1 MWIVRLALRRPYTFA
16 VLALLLLIL
25 GPVAIVE
32 TPTDIFPNIN
42 IPVVAMIW
50 NYTGLSPEQM
60 ANRIVLLSERTLTT
74 TVNDIEHIESQSL
87 NGIAVIK
94 IFFQPNVNIADANAQ
109 VTAIA
114 QTQLRQ
120 LPQGTTPPLILQ
132 YSASSVPIIQL
143 GLSGQGLSEQQLNDF
158 GLNFIRTQLVTI
170 PGAGIPYPYGGKQRQ
185 VQVDLNLQALQ
196 SKGLAPADIVSTISS
211 QNLIL
216 PSGSI
221 KVQGFEY
228 QVETNSAPST
238 IEGLNNLPVRSVN
251 GSMVYLHDV
260 AHVRDGFPPQTN
272 IVRVDGQ
279 RASLLSVIKTGD
291 ASTLDIIAGV
301 RSKLPAIQTQLPPQL
316 KITPLADQSIF
327 VRASINGVVR
337 EGIIA
342 ACLTALMILLF
353 LGSLQS
359 TIIIAVSIPLSIIS
373 SLLVLAA
380 LGETINIMTLGGL
393 ALAVGILVDDATVA
407 IENINRNL
415 ENGKALE
422 QAILD
427 GSAEIAVPA
436 LVSTISIC
444 IVFVPMFFLSG
455 VAKYLFVPL
464 AEAVVF
470 AMLASYLL
478 SRTVVPTM
486 ALYLLKEHDEEQ
498 VEAKR
503 TSRNPFTRFQLGFE
517 RGFERFRGGYQSI
530 LELCIA
536 RPALFMLLFF
546 GFTLTSAVLLFPF
559 LGQDFF
565 PSVDAGRFTLHV
577 RARTGTRIEETARL
591 CDQIDRT
598 IREYIPAKELTTVI
612 DNIGLPYS
620 GINLTYSNS
629 APVGPGDADI
639 QVSLAAKHHPTDVY
653 VQQLRAALAQRFPGT
668 IFYELPSDMITQ
680 ILNFGL
686 PAPIDIQIS
695 GPNLQGNRD
704 YATKLLDQIRYVP
717 GTADLRIQQPF
728 NNPRLFVAVDRTKS
742 AQAGLKQ
749 NDVAQSLL
757 SATSGSFQTSPTF
770 FLDPTNNVSYN
781 IAVQSPQY
789 NLDTLNDLA
798 NIPITA
804 SGAALSSNSSSGS
817 SAGAYSAA
825 GGVNLPSAPSS
836 LAAIMPQSSITGVRA
851 PQILGNLATFT
862 QGQEMATVS
871 HYNIASAI
879 DIYGN
884 VVNSDLSSVNKRI
897 EAIVTKTKNQMPHGS
912 RLTIRGQ
919 VQTMLTSFQGLYYG
933 LAFSIVLVYLLIVVN
948 FQSWLDPFIIISGLP
963 AALSGIVWFLFL
975 TGTRV
980 SVPALTGAIMCM
992 GVATSNSILV
1002 VSFAR
1007 DHLEQH
1013 PGEATESAIA
1023 AGFTRFRPVLM
1034 TALAMIIGMVP
1045 MALGLGDGGEEN
1057 APLGRAVIGGLLF
1070 ATVSTLFFIPTFFSV
1085 VHTRLERK
1093 RVERE
1098 KKKRD
1103 NEAAKHQRE
1112 AEGRSPGQRSGT
1124 VPGQENAT
1132 A

>member
-25 GPVAIVE
+25 GPVAILA

-50 NYTGLSPEQM
+50 QYTGLSPEQM
-60 ANRIVLLSERTLTT
+60 ADRIVLLSERTLTT
-74 TVNDIEHIESQSL
+74 TVNNIEHVESQSL
-87 NGIAVIK
+87 NGIGVIK

-143 GLSGQGLSEQQLNDF
+143 GLSGQGLSEQQLNDL
-158 GLNFIRTQLVTI
+158 GLNFIRTQLVTV

-185 VQVDLNLQALQ
+185 VQVDLNLQAMQ
-196 SKGLAPADIVSTISS
+196 AKSLAPADVVSTIST

-216 PSGSI
+216 PSGTM
-221 KVQGFEY
+221 KVSGFEY

-238 IEGLNNLPVRSVN
+238 IQGLNDLPIKSVN
-251 GSMVYLHDV
+251 GSMVYIRDV

-279 RASLLSVIKTGD
+279 RASLLSVIKTGE
-291 ASTLDIIAGV
+291 ASTLDIVAGI
-301 RSKLPAIQTQLPPQL
+301 RKQLPVLMTQLPPQL
-316 KITPLADQSIF
+316 RITPLGDQSIF
-327 VRASINGVVR
+327 VRASISGVVR
-337 EGIIA
+337 EALIA
-342 ACLTALMILLF
+342 ACLTAVMILLF
-353 LGSLQS
+353 LGSFRS
-359 TIIIAVSIPLSIIS
+359 TIIIAVSIPLSIIT
-373 SLLVLAA
+373 SLLVLSA

-393 ALAVGILVDDATVA
+393 ALAVGILVDDATVE

-415 ENGKALE
+415 EEGKAIE
-422 QAILD
+422 QGILD
-427 GSAEIAVPA
+427 AASQIAVPA
-436 LVSTISIC
+436 LVATISIC
-444 IVFVPMFFLSG
+444 IVFLPMFFLSG
-455 VAKYLFVPL
+455 VARYLFVPL
-464 AEAVVF
+464 GEAVVF
-470 AMLASYLL
+470 AMLASYFF
-478 SRTVVPTM
+478 SRTIVPTM
-486 ALYLLKEHDEEQ
+486 AMYMLKEHDED
-498 VEAKR
+498 AAAARGK
-503 TSRNPFTRFQLGFE
+503 SRNPLVRFQLGFE
-517 RGFERFRGGYQSI
+517 RGFERFRRGYQTV
-530 LELCIA
+530 LELCVA

-546 GFTLTSAVLLFPF
+546 GFTISSAVFLFQF

-565 PSVDAGRFTLHV
+565 PSTDAGRFTLHL

-591 CDQIDRT
+591 CDLVDRT
-598 IREYIPAKELTTVI
+598 IREVVPADELTTII

-629 APVGPGDADI
+629 APVGPADADI
-639 QVSLAAKHHPTDVY
+639 QVSLTAKHHPSEEY
-653 VQQLRAALAQRFPGT
+653 VAKLRTILAARFPGT

-686 PAPIDIQIS
+686 PAPLDIQIV
-695 GPNLQGNRD
+695 GPNLVGNQAF
-704 YATKLLDQIRYVP
+704 ATRLLSEMRYVP
-717 GTADLRIQQPF
+717 GTADLRIQQPS
-728 NNPRLFVAVDRTKS
+728 NNPRLFVDIDRTKS
-742 AQAGLKQ
+742 AQLGLNQ
-749 NDVAQSLL
+749 NQVAQSLL

-770 FLDPTNNVSYN
+770 FLDPKSDVSYN

-798 NIPITA
+798 NIPITT
-804 SGAALSSNSSSGS
+804 GATSTAGNGGSSSTSLGPNP
-817 SAGAYSAA
+817 
-825 GGVNLPSAPSS
+825 GVNGAAPSS
-836 LAAIMPQSSITGVRA
+836 LAAIMPQSTVTGPPP
-851 PQILGNLATFT
+851 PQILGNLASFT

-871 HYNIASAI
+871 HYNIAPAI

-884 VVNSDLSSVNKRI
+884 VVNSDLLSVDKEI
-897 EAIVTKTKNQMPHGS
+897 EKILARDKNQLPRGS
-912 RLTIRGQ
+912 RIVVRGQ
-919 VQTMLTSFQGLYYG
+919 VQTMNSSFTGLYAG
-933 LAFSIVLVYLLIVVN
+933 LAFSIVLVYMLIVVN

-963 AALSGIVWFLFL
+963 AALCGIVWFLFI
-975 TGTRV
+975 TGTHI

-1007 DHLEQH
+1007 EHLEQH
-1013 PGEATESAIA
+1013 PGEATESAVA
-1023 AGFTRFRPVLM
+1023 AGFTRFRPVIM
-1034 TALAMIIGMVP
+1034 TALAMIIGMIP
-1045 MALGLGDGGEEN
+1045 MSLGLGDGGEEN

-1070 ATVSTLFFIPTFFSV
+1070 ATVSTLLFIPTFFSV
-1085 VHTRLERK
+1085 IHSRLERR

-1098 KKKRD
+1098 QKKEQRKRGQG
-1103 NEAAKHQRE
+1103 NESLESQ
-1112 AEGRSPGQRSGT
+1112 
-1124 VPGQENAT
+1124 T